1 MAELSNIAAELSKGK
16 NVDMNLSKYADG
28 MNSLYGRMGYVKLA
42 LNLYSFAEV
51 YGEDTQYTQLVSDYA
66 LRLANAVKAGISD
79 ENDDEAD
86 SDKALADIDE
96 LRDEL
101 IERMEILTAFT
112 DRFQVYEY
120 VLNRIEYNFK
130 ECDINSDY
138 YNDKFEKDILSYIV
152 SDKDNSVVNMKIGQ
166 VVSQIPMRLSKNKF
180 FELLHD
186 AFTLYKGS
194 DTAAVEDFIYMLRSV
209 SMLHTPENFDTAFDV
224 LSDSLNKL
232 DSFSYVGMTQE
243 DYFEAAGVLADATE
257 YVVNVTDVFV
267 LLMDAVN
274 DAYMVLL
281 TSGRAIVDGTVRQ
294 HCLKIIDMALDAI
307 YDRVLPTED
316 SFDSFVAIE
325 GVQEKLSTQLSSDS
339 YALDD
344 VHNSYMGRAEQLGL
358 SEDYEKL
365 FKLERLS
372 SGSSFMKLVEDK
384 LSNIIADEA
393 YINSR
398 CDELT
403 NELADFFAEHERPF
417 NRAVMSGILGSLP
430 VFFNNMEE
438 IKKYIHVALGQCS
451 DEAERKSCMKLMLDL
466 MNE

>member
-1 MAELSNIAAELSKGK
+1 MAELSNIAAELSRGK

-79 ENDDEAD
+79 ENADEAD

-224 LSDSLNKL
+224 LSDSLI
-232 DSFSYVGMTQE
+232 S
-243 DYFEAAGVLADATE
+243 
-257 YVVNVTDVFV
+257 
-267 LLMDAVN
+267 
-274 DAYMVLL
+274 L
-281 TSGRAIVDGTVRQ
+281 TAS
-294 HCLKIIDMALDAI
+294 
-307 YDRVLPTED
+307 P
-316 SFDSFVAIE
+316 
-325 GVQEKLSTQLSSDS
+325 
-339 YALDD
+339 
-344 VHNSYMGRAEQLGL
+344 
-358 SEDYEKL
+358 
-365 FKLERLS
+365 
-372 SGSSFMKLVEDK
+372 
-384 LSNIIADEA
+384 
-393 YINSR
+393 
-398 CDELT
+398 
-403 NELADFFAEHERPF
+403 
-417 NRAVMSGILGSLP
+417 MS
-430 VFFNNMEE
+430 
-438 IKKYIHVALGQCS
+438 A
-451 DEAERKSCMKLMLDL
+451 
-466 MNE
+466 